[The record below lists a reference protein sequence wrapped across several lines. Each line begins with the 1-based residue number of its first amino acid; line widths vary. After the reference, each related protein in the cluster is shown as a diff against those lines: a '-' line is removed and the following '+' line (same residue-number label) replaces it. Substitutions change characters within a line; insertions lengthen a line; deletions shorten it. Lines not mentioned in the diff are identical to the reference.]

1 MKRWIWERENYP
13 NFTYDSKKLENLIQ
27 KISFEQGYLIA
38 MSKLM
43 SEDNV
48 TQSQLEALESEA
60 ISTSAIEGEML
71 NRDSVKASIKR
82 KLGFEN
88 VDYKKIDESTDY
100 LIEVLIDANTNYE
113 QDLTLERLFGWHN
126 ALFPRGYSGFTK
138 INVATFRGDETMEV
152 VSGRPGRE
160 KTYYEA
166 PPRDIL
172 ENEMNNFLTWFN
184 SSETNL
190 LKASIAHL
198 WFVIIHP
205 FDDGNGRIT
214 RALTDLVLSKIENS
228 KISKLYSMSS
238 AINSDRKG
246 YYKALESTTGYGRKS
261 DNHLDV
267 TVWCEWFLTTLYSA
281 LIDTKNRLGYI
292 TDKTKF
298 WDKYRDSNL
307 NARQTKVLNKILDI
321 GVENFQG
328 ELSKKKYIT
337 IANTTPSTA
346 SRDISE
352 LLELGCI
359 EQVTGTQGRNI
370 RYTVEVPTSIISGY

>member
-190 LKASIAHL
+190 LKAAIAHL

-246 YYKALESTTGYGRKS
+246 YYKALESTTGYVRKS